1 MATIPILFPGESQG
15 QEPGGLPSRGSHRV
29 RHNCRDL
36 AGAISRPIG
45 LECILLLGIEDRRYI
60 HWVIMIWGCKW
71 DPWKRKTYT
80 LTCKTVIHVY
90 NLCIHLYSWTSIYRY
105 TENTYIFTYIR
116 AMFVTFLKTNIHRLY
131 AAAAKSL
138 QSCPTLCDP
147 IDGSPL
153 GSPVPGI
160 LQARTLEWVA
170 ISFSNAWK
178 WKVKVKLLSYISI
191 LCNKMINI
199 YSYLIKCM

>member
-90 NLCIHLYSWTSIYRY
+90 NLCIHLYS
-105 TENTYIFTYIR
+105 
-116 AMFVTFLKTNIHRLY
+116 
-131 AAAAKSL
+131 
-138 QSCPTLCDP
+138 
-147 IDGSPL
+147 
-153 GSPVPGI
+153 
-160 LQARTLEWVA
+160 
-170 ISFSNAWK
+170 
-178 WKVKVKLLSYISI
+178 
-191 LCNKMINI
+191 
-199 YSYLIKCM
+199 